1 MTVDLAR
8 AQFALTAL
16 AHYFFVALTLGL
28 ITLLVIV
35 QLAETVR
42 PSPARATM
50 LRFWGQVYLVNYALG
65 IGTGIVMELQL
76 ALNWSG
82 LTRVAGEVV
91 GAPLALET
99 VVAFAAEATF
109 LGLWVFARDRM
120 PRWGHLLVLVAVA
133 ATAYASAWFVIAANA
148 FLQHPVG
155 YTLQD
160 GIMRLT
166 DPSALF
172 SNVAL
177 PTAMA
182 HVLAGAVLTGGLFTA
197 GVSSVYLWRARRA
210 GPSPLRR
217 SGRAGHG
224 SGPVDVELFR
234 SSQRLGMVVAAVSA
248 PLVVILGGLQFGYL
262 DEIQPTK
269 FGAHGPAAA
278 AKVADWTARF
288 GPGDRLPD
296 AALVGPV
303 AAVMFLAGVLVWMVM
318 WTVVATT
325 PWAWKWRPVQ
335 LVLIVT
341 AFLPFVANG
350 AGWLVRELGRAPWA
364 IYGVLPVEQG
374 VSGSLTPGRSLV
386 QMAVFVLVVGALVV
400 LDAALIT
407 RMVRRYARLGR
418 PAWVLWPDPPDRAAR
433 PTAAPVPS
441 LVPDGAR

>member
-1 MTVDLAR
+1 VTVDLAR
-8 AQFALTAL
+8 SQFALTAL

-28 ITLLVIV
+28 ITVLVVV

-42 PSPARATM
+42 PTPARAAM

-120 PRWGHLLVLVAVA
+120 PRWAHLLVLVAVA

-155 YTLQD
+155 YTLD
-160 GIMRLT
+160 AGIMRLT

-182 HVLAGAVLTGGLFTA
+182 HVLAGAVLTGGVFVA
-197 GVSSVYLWRARRA
+197 AVSSVYLWRGRRD
-210 GPSPLRR
+210 
-217 SGRAGHG
+217 GHPA
-224 SGPVDVELFR
+224 GPVDVRMFR
-234 SSQRLGMVVAAVSA
+234 SSQRLGMVVAAVAA
-248 PLVVILGGLQFGYL
+248 PLTVIFGGLQFTYL

-269 FGAHGPAAA
+269 FAADGAAA
-278 AKVADWTARF
+278 AARVADWTARF

-296 AALVGPV
+296 PSVTGPLAAL
-303 AAVMFLAGVLVWMVM
+303 MFLTGVLAWMVL

-335 LVLIVT
+335 LVLVAT
-341 AFLPFVANG
+341 AFLPFLANG
-350 AGWLVRELGRAPWA
+350 AGWLLRELGRAPWA

-374 VSGSLTPGRSLV
+374 VSGSLTAGRAVAQMVVFLLV
-386 QMAVFVLVVGALVV
+386 IGTLVV

-418 PAWVLWPDPPDRAAR
+418 PAWVLWPDPPDGRDRGPR
-433 PTAAPVPS
+433 PLSVPS
-441 LVPDGAR
+441 LVPDGVR

>member
-28 ITLLVIV
+28 ITMLVVV

-42 PSPARATM
+42 PTPARAAM

-120 PRWGHLLVLVAVA
+120 PRWAHLLVLVAVA

-155 YTLQD
+155 YALD
-160 GIMRLT
+160 AGIMRLT

-182 HVLAGAVLTGGLFTA
+182 HVLAGAVLTGGVFVA
-197 GVSSVYLWRARRA
+197 AVSSVYLWRGRRD
-210 GPSPLRR
+210 
-217 SGRAGHG
+217 GHPG
-224 SGPVDVELFR
+224 GPVDVRMFR
-234 SSQRLGMVVAAVSA
+234 SSQRLGMVVAAVAA
-248 PLVVILGGLQFGYL
+248 PLTVIFGGLQFTYL

-269 FGAHGPAAA
+269 FAAGGAAA
-278 AKVADWTARF
+278 AARVADWTARF

-296 AALVGPV
+296 PSVTGPLAAL
-303 AAVMFLAGVLVWMVM
+303 MFVAGVLAWMAL

-335 LVLIVT
+335 LVLVAT

-350 AGWLVRELGRAPWA
+350 AGWLLRELGRAPWA

-374 VSGSLTPGRSLV
+374 VSGSLTPGRAVAQMVVFLLV
-386 QMAVFVLVVGALVV
+386 IGTLVV

-418 PAWVLWPDPPDRAAR
+418 PAWVLWPDPPDGRDRGPR
-433 PTAAPVPS
+433 PLSVPS

>member
-8 AQFALTAL
+8 TQFALTAL

-28 ITLLVIV
+28 ITLLVVV
-35 QLAETVR
+35 QLAETVW
-42 PSPARATM
+42 PSPARAAM

-120 PRWGHLLVLVAVA
+120 PRWAHLLVLVAVA

-155 YTLQD
+155 YVMQD

-182 HVLAGAVLTGGLFTA
+182 HVLTGALLTGGLFVA
-197 GVSSVYLWRARRA
+197 AVSSVYLWRARRSHA
-210 GPSPLRR
+210 G
-217 SGRAGHG
+217 
-224 SGPVDVELFR
+224 GPVDVALFR
-234 SSQRLGMVVAAVSA
+234 SSQRLGMVVAAVAA
-248 PLVVILGGLQFGYL
+248 PLVVIFGGLQFTYL

-269 FGAHGPAAA
+269 FAADGPAAA
-278 AKVADWTARF
+278 ARVAEWTARF

-296 AALVGPV
+296 PSVTGAV
-303 AAVMFLAGVLVWMVM
+303 AAVMFGFGVLAWLVV

-335 LVLIVT
+335 LLLIVA
-341 AFLPFVANG
+341 AFLPLVANG
-350 AGWLVRELGRAPWA
+350 AGWLLRELGRAPWA

-374 VSGSLTPGRSLV
+374 VSGSLTPGRALA
-386 QMAVFVLVVGALVV
+386 QMVVFVLVVGTLVV

-418 PAWVLWPDPPDRAAR
+418 PAWVLWPDPPAR
-433 PTAAPVPS
+433 DPRPLPVPS

>member
-1 MTVDLAR
+1 MTADLAR

-28 ITLLVIV
+28 ITLLVLI
-35 QLAETVR
+35 QLVDTLR
-42 PSPARATM
+42 PSPARAAM

-109 LGLWVFARDRM
+109 LGLWVFARDRL
-120 PRWGHLLVLVAVA
+120 PRWVHLLVLLAVA

-155 YTLQD
+155 YEMRD

-182 HVLAGAVLTGGLFTA
+182 HVLAGALLTGGLFVA
-197 GVSSVYLWRARRA
+197 AVSSVYLWRGRR
-210 GPSPLRR
+210 G
-217 SGRAGHG
+217 GHA
-224 SGPVDVELFR
+224 SGPVDVGLFR
-234 SSQRLGMVVAAVSA
+234 ASQRLGMVVAAVAA
-248 PLVVILGGLQFGYL
+248 PLTVVFGGLQFSYL

-269 FGAHGPAAA
+269 FAGDGAAA
-278 AKVADWTARF
+278 AARVADWTARF
-288 GPGDRLPD
+288 GPGDRVPD
-296 AALVGPV
+296 IAVIGSI
-303 AAVMFLAGVLVWMVM
+303 AAVMFLAGVLAWLVTWALA
-318 WTVVATT
+318 ATL
-325 PWAWKWRPVQ
+325 PWAWRWRPVQ
-335 LVLIVT
+335 LVLILT
-341 AFLPFVANG
+341 AALPILANG

-374 VSGSLTPGRSLV
+374 VSDSLTPGRALTQLV
-386 QMAVFVLVVGALVV
+386 VFVVVIGTLVV

-418 PAWVLWPDPPDRAAR
+418 PAWVLWPDPPDRVA
-433 PTAAPVPS
+433 PVPVPS

>member
-1 MTVDLAR
+1 MTADLAR

-28 ITLLVIV
+28 VTLLVIV

-42 PSPARATM
+42 PSPGRSAM

-82 LTRVAGEVV
+82 LMRVAGEVV

-120 PRWGHLLVLVAVA
+120 PRWAHLLVLLAVA

-155 YTLQD
+155 YTLD
-160 GIMRLT
+160 GGIMRLT

-177 PTAMA
+177 PTAMV
-182 HVLAGAVLTGGLFTA
+182 HVLVGAVLTGGLFVA

-210 GPSPLRR
+210 GH
-217 SGRAGHG
+217 A
-224 SGPVDVELFR
+224 SGPVDVGLFR
-234 SSQRLGMVVAAVSA
+234 SSQRLGMVVAAVAA
-248 PLVVILGGLQFGYL
+248 PLTVVFGGLQFDYL
-262 DEIQPTK
+262 GRIQPTK
-269 FGAHGPAAA
+269 FGADGPAAA
-278 AKVADWTARF
+278 ARVADWTARF

-296 AALVGPV
+296 PAVIGSV
-303 AAVMFLAGVLVWMVM
+303 AAVMFLAGVLAWLVTWLL
-318 WTVVATT
+318 TATL
-325 PWAWKWRPVQ
+325 PWAWRWRPVQ
-335 LVLIVT
+335 LLLIMA
-341 AFLPFVANG
+341 AFLPLAANG

-374 VSGSLTPGRSLV
+374 VSGSLTPGRALV
-386 QMAVFVLVVGALVV
+386 QLIVFVVVIGTLVA
-400 LDAALIT
+400 LDAALIA

-418 PAWVLWPDPPDRAAR
+418 PAWVLWPDPPDRGAR
-433 PTAAPVPS
+433 PVPASVPS

>member
-1 MTVDLAR
+1 MTADLAR

-28 ITLLVIV
+28 ITMLVIV
-35 QLAETVR
+35 QFAETVR
-42 PSPARATM
+42 PTPSRAAM

-120 PRWGHLLVLVAVA
+120 PRWAHLLVLVAVA

-155 YTLQD
+155 YTLDD

-182 HVLAGAVLTGGLFTA
+182 HVLAGAVLTGGLFVA
-197 GVSSVYLWRARRA
+197 AVSSVYLWRAPPGGARRRA
-210 GPSPLRR
+210 GGRRAVPRRRSVWAWSSPPSPHR
-217 SGRAGHG
+217 S
-224 SGPVDVELFR
+224 R
-234 SSQRLGMVVAAVSA
+234 S
-248 PLVVILGGLQFGYL
+248 IFGGLQFTYL

-269 FGAHGPAAA
+269 FAADGPAAA
-278 AKVADWTARF
+278 ALVADWAARF
-288 GPGDRLPD
+288 GPGDRLPYQGAVV
-296 AALVGPV
+296 AA
-303 AAVMFLAGVLVWMVM
+303 AAVMFSAGGLAVLVVWSMLP
-318 WTVVATT
+318 AL
-325 PWAWKWRPVQ
+325 PWAWRWRPVQ
-335 LVLIVT
+335 LVLIV
-341 AFLPFVANG
+341 AAILPFAANTG
-350 AGWLVRELGRAPWA
+350 GWLFRELGRAPWA

-374 VSGSLTPGRSLV
+374 VSGSLTPGTGARPDGRVPAGRRHAGGAGRGADHADGPPLRT
-386 QMAVFVLVVGALVV
+386 ARATGVGAV
-400 LDAALIT
+400 A
-407 RMVRRYARLGR
+407 G
-418 PAWVLWPDPPDRAAR
+418 PAGSRCCGPL
-433 PTAAPVPS
+433 PVPS

>member
-1 MTVDLAR
+1 VTTDLAR
-8 AQFALTAL
+8 TQFALTAL

-28 ITLLVIV
+28 ITMLVIV
-35 QLAETVR
+35 QFAETVR
-42 PSPARATM
+42 PTPARAAM

-120 PRWGHLLVLVAVA
+120 PRWAHFSVLVLVA

-155 YTLQD
+155 YTMD
-160 GIMRLT
+160 GGIMRLT

-182 HVLAGAVLTGGLFTA
+182 HVLAGAVLTGGLFVA
-197 GVSSVYLWRARRA
+197 AVSSVYLWRARRA
-210 GPSPLRR
+210 TH
-217 SGRAGHG
+217 AG
-224 SGPVDVELFR
+224 GPVDVGLFR
-234 SSQRLGMVVAAVSA
+234 SSQRLGMVVAAVAA
-248 PLVVILGGLQFGYL
+248 PLVVIFGGLQFTYL

-269 FGAHGPAAA
+269 FAADGPAAA
-278 AKVADWTARF
+278 ARVAEWTARF

-296 AALVGPV
+296 ASVTGPV
-303 AAVMFLAGVLVWMVM
+303 AATMFGIGVLVWLTV
-318 WTVVATT
+318 WTVAATT

-350 AGWLVRELGRAPWA
+350 AGWLLRELGRAPWA

-374 VSGSLTPGRSLV
+374 VSGSLTPGRALV
-386 QMAVFVLVVGALVV
+386 QTVVFVLVIGVLVV

-418 PAWVLWPDPPDRAAR
+418 PAWVLWPDPPPREPLAQ
-433 PTAAPVPS
+433 PVPS

>member
-1 MTVDLAR
+1 MTADLAR

-28 ITLLVIV
+28 ITMLVIV
-35 QLAETVR
+35 QFAETVR
-42 PSPARATM
+42 PTPSRTAM

-120 PRWGHLLVLVAVA
+120 PRWAHLLVLVAVA

-155 YTLQD
+155 YTLDD

-182 HVLAGAVLTGGLFTA
+182 HVLAGAVLTGGLFVA
-197 GVSSVYLWRARRA
+197 AVSSVYLWRARRA
-210 GPSPLRR
+210 GH
-217 SGRAGHG
+217 AG
-224 SGPVDVELFR
+224 GPVDVGMFR
-234 SSQRLGMVVAAVSA
+234 SSQRLGMVLAAVAA
-248 PLVVILGGLQFGYL
+248 PLTVIFGGLQFTYL
-262 DEIQPTK
+262 DQIQPTK
-269 FGAHGPAAA
+269 FAADGHAAA
-278 AKVADWTARF
+278 ALIADWAVRF
-288 GPGDRLPD
+288 GPGDRLPSQGAVV
-296 AALVGPV
+296 AA
-303 AAVMFLAGVLVWMVM
+303 AAVMFSAGGLAVLVVWSMLP
-318 WTVVATT
+318 AL
-325 PWAWKWRPVQ
+325 PWAWRWRPVQ
-335 LVLIVT
+335 LVLIV
-341 AFLPFVANG
+341 AAILPIAANTG
-350 AGWLVRELGRAPWA
+350 GWLFRELGRAPWA

-374 VSGSLTPGRSLV
+374 VSGSLTPGRAVV
-386 QMAVFVLVVGALVV
+386 QMVVFLLVVGTLVV
-400 LDAALIT
+400 LDAVLIT

-418 PAWVLWPDPPDRAAR
+418 PAWVLWPDPPDHGVG
-433 PTAAPVPS
+433 PLPVPS

>member
-1 MTVDLAR
+1 MTADLAR

-35 QLAETVR
+35 QFAETVR
-42 PSPARATM
+42 PSPARAAM

-120 PRWGHLLVLVAVA
+120 PRWAHLLVLIAVA

-160 GIMRLT
+160 GVMRLT

-182 HVLAGAVLTGGLFTA
+182 HVLAGAVLTGGLFVA
-197 GVSSVYLWRARRA
+197 AVSSVYLWRGRRA
-210 GPSPLRR
+210 
-217 SGRAGHG
+217 GRAGHPG
-224 SGPVDVELFR
+224 GPVDVGLFR
-234 SSQRLGMVVAAVSA
+234 SSQRLGMVVAAAAA
-248 PLVVILGGLQFGYL
+248 PLTVIFGGLQFTYL

-269 FGAHGPAAA
+269 FAADGPVAA
-278 AKVADWTARF
+278 AKVAEWTARF

-296 AALVGPV
+296 ASLTGPV
-303 AAVMFLAGVLVWMVM
+303 AAVMFLAGVLAWMST

-341 AFLPFVANG
+341 AFLPFAANG

-364 IYGVLPVEQG
+364 IYGVLPVDQG
-374 VSGSLTPGRSLV
+374 VSGSLTPARALAQLV
-386 QMAVFVLVVGALVV
+386 AFVLVVGTLVV

-418 PAWVLWPDPPDRAAR
+418 PAWVLWPDPPDRGAG
-433 PTAAPVPS
+433 PLPVPS